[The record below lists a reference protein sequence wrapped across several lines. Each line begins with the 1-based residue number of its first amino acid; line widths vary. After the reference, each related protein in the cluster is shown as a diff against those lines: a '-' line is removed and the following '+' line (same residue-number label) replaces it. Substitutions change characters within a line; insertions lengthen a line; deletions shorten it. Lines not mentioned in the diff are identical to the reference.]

1 MCVNNEADS
10 RGEAKSE
17 TINTVGREGQKQ
29 WDREREMESSCG
41 TTQFSRAYYTHKWM
55 PKIPYILIW
64 NIAFNQANFYHELN
78 TTTASI
84 HNEHIW
90 SHLEVSSFVEAVS
103 YASPFGRFLASLLIL
118 GRFSWKRLKPSV
130 HSSRTPAP
138 LPFFPFSS
146 PVMMGQA
153 WTWLPFVPLRA
164 EPLAEFWYGKDHPH
178 CPDKIEFSSLPS
190 CCRFKQ
196 TNKKSHLT
204 VKTEKWLPCFSE
216 CSLKPRT
223 SFLRRGQRVGKG
235 KPLEQQLLPDM
246 DGNATET
253 GFWFW
258 FCLKPQRGAWTHD
271 PEV

>member
-1 MCVNNEADS
+1 
-10 RGEAKSE
+10 
-17 TINTVGREGQKQ
+17 
-29 WDREREMESSCG
+29 
-41 TTQFSRAYYTHKWM
+41 M
-55 PKIPYILIW
+55 PTIPYILIW
-64 NIAFNQANFYHELN
+64 DVAFNQAYFYHELN

-130 HSSRTPAP
+130 HSSHTPAP

-164 EPLAEFWYGKDHPH
+164 EPLAELWYGKDHPH

-196 TNKKSHLT
+196 TKNLIWQSKLKNDFLVLVSAHWNPERHFH
-204 VKTEKWLPCFSE
+204 KGDRGWGGG
-216 CSLKPRT
+216 SL
-223 SFLRRGQRVGKG
+223 
-235 KPLEQQLLPDM
+235 
-246 DGNATET
+246 
-253 GFWFW
+253 
-258 FCLKPQRGAWTHD
+258 
-271 PEV
+271 